1 MGEIN
6 IPEDEQEALKA
17 IDAKELDKLV
27 ERAVQEER
35 LDGLYHLPLTSCGP
49 YVAAQLHAFEQAL
62 AEHRRFKAPRK
73 LAETGD
79 RLRRA
84 GRDLSDAVRGMKRRM
99 ETEEKEAQLFYV
111 DDRIGPPF
119 QLSKH
124 LNVRVSYRWRRT
136 VDDQWTYGSITF
148 FHDVDLRP
156 DYTLPTPK
164 RKLSPAKQ
172 RREVESTL
180 YQEWEHLMSLAL
192 YSVRDYFR
200 QGGDGGKIPETF
212 QAKPDSYTRGLNNHS
227 ADFWRQKP

>member
-1 MGEIN
+1 
-6 IPEDEQEALKA
+6 
-17 IDAKELDKLV
+17 
-27 ERAVQEER
+27 
-35 LDGLYHLPLTSCGP
+35 
-49 YVAAQLHAFEQAL
+49 
-62 AEHRRFKAPRK
+62 
-73 LAETGD
+73 
-79 RLRRA
+79 
-84 GRDLSDAVRGMKRRM
+84 MKRRM

-156 DYTLPTPK
+156 DYTLPPPK

-172 RREVESTL
+172 RREMESTL
-180 YQEWEHLMSLAL
+180 YRTWEHLMRLAL
-192 YSVRDYFR
+192 YSVREYFR
-200 QGGDGGKIPETF
+200 QGGDGDKIPETF